1 MAVSPEAVEGEHAI
15 ERAAE
20 GGAQLRR
27 RCKRAADGIV
37 DERRI
42 GIDSADGVEREEPL
56 DEVVHRFES
65 VVIPSEDLVDR
76 PAAVVAAAAVV
87 EGDKRR
93 RIAYDDPPIT

>member
-56 DEVVHRFES
+56 DEVVDRFEAI
-65 VVIPSEDLVDR
+65 VIPAEDFVDR